1 MKKLLFS
8 LLLLLTLVL
17 AACGSTKEENVSGK
31 VDTDKAT
38 STEQEATEEVSEE
51 ASNDENEINQ
61 LIVDNEN
68 VKATLVKIV
77 KKSDDIW
84 GNTIEVVFD
93 VENKR
98 SDTIEVQANT
108 VSADGRMVD
117 ETLLSMSQEVAPG
130 KAATATLTINEFEGY
145 EFPTLESDFEMTLH
159 IFSWDDYDYTEDHPV
174 KVTF

>member
-1 MKKLLFS
+1 MKKILFG
-8 LLLLLTLVL
+8 LLLLLTLAL
-17 AACGSTKEENVSGK
+17 AACGSTSENVSGK
-31 VDTDKAT
+31 VDTDKAN
-38 STEQEATEEVSEE
+38 STEQEAGEKASEE

-145 EFPTLESDFEMTLH
+145 DFPALESDFEMTLH
-159 IFSWDDYDYTEDHPV
+159 IFSWDDYDYTEDLPV